1 MCMDMIYY
9 NFCKHLMIIWN
20 TIPMIT
26 KDKHLFP
33 IKIHIIKLN
42 STDLCKE
49 DGVYNRPD
57 LHGGVCTENNDN
69 DFI

>member
-1 MCMDMIYY
+1 
-9 NFCKHLMIIWN
+9 
-20 TIPMIT
+20 MIT